1 MFRDT
6 AGQEDYDA
14 ITKQYFR
21 RAQGILL
28 TYDITNQKSFDN
40 LTKWVRKLQQVILVV
55 I

>member
-14 ITKQYFR
+14 ITRQYFR

-28 TYDITNQKSFDN
+28 TYDITNQKSFEN
-40 LTKWVRKLQQVILVV
+40 LTKWVRKLQQVIPVV